1 MTKSICE
8 RIRNVKS
15 SLENAEQS
23 FRENNGMRGE
33 LDLMLA
39 EAEIKHLRE
48 KRGWLSVWNRQRL
61 ALLAAVIVVLAG
73 YGGWLYAG
81 MAEDEVAVKMQDPAA
96 VIASTEIQKNL
107 PQAEAA
113 PGKTVPT
120 FTDKPKQEQQ
130 TVVIPS
136 EYPKEEQVKEQ
147 QRSVELPA
155 ADMRQLV
162 REARRTLRDAN

>member
-1 MTKSICE
+1 MAKAIYE
-8 RIRNVKS
+8 RIRNVKN

-48 KRGWLSVWNRQRL
+48 KRGWISICNRQGL
-61 ALLAAVIVVLAG
+61 ALAIAVVVTLAG

-81 MAEDEVAVKMQDPAA
+81 ADKKV
-96 VIASTEIQKNL
+96 
-107 PQAEAA
+107 QAEAI
-113 PGKTVPT
+113 PLQTVATVTAVPKESPQPEEV
-120 FTDKPKQEQQ
+120 KPKAEPNLSNK
-130 TVVIPS
+130 VI
-136 EYPKEEQVKEQ
+136 EKEQ
-147 QRSVELPA
+147 PDLRPVYQKEPVTEQRNAVLPA

-162 REARRTLRDAN
+162 REARRTLRNAE

>member
-48 KRGWLSVWNRQRL
+48 KRGWLSRNGYL
-61 ALLAAVIVVLAG
+61 GLDLLFCLEQAASGITG
-73 YGGWLYAG
+73 RGDSSIGWLWRL
-81 MAEDEVAVKMQDPAA
+81 
-96 VIASTEIQKNL
+96 VICRH
-107 PQAEAA
+107 
-113 PGKTVPT
+113 G
-120 FTDKPKQEQQ
+120 
-130 TVVIPS
+130 
-136 EYPKEEQVKEQ
+136 
-147 QRSVELPA
+147 
-155 ADMRQLV
+155 
-162 REARRTLRDAN
+162 

>member
-1 MTKSICE
+1 MAKSICE

-48 KRGWLSVWNRQRL
+48 KSGWRSIWNRQCL
-61 ALLAAVIVVLAG
+61 ALLAAVVMFLAG

-81 MAEDEVAVKMQDPAA
+81 MAEEEAAPLKGLPTVAAVAVSAELPR
-96 VIASTEIQKNL
+96 NL
-107 PQAEAA
+107 PQTEAVQEN
-113 PGKTVPT
+113 TVPA
-120 FTDKPKQEQQ
+120 FTDKPIQEQQ
-130 TVVIPS
+130 TVAVPM
-136 EYPKEEQVKEQ
+136 YPAAQVKE
-147 QRSVELPA
+147 QRSVELPT

-162 REARRTLRDAN
+162 RDARRTLRDAN